1 MQIIDEVLAQIEAN
15 RFSSSSE
22 FLAMAL
28 ASSCSRNYSVSLI
41 DASTKLDASNMKRLF
56 RLAMIIRLAMI
67 TKEPDF
73 SNADQEK
80 ALSKLRVLNLI

>member
-15 RFSSSSE
+15 RFSGSSE

-41 DASTKLDASNMKRLF
+41 DASTKLDTSNMKRLF
-56 RLAMIIRLAMI
+56 RLAMI

-80 ALSKLRVLNLI
+80 ALSKLRDLNLI

>member
-56 RLAMIIRLAMI
+56 RLAMI